1 MYRRI
6 KVLVCLLL
14 SVGGAAFLG
23 CSTKYEFVV
32 LRDVPK
38 APSFV
43 VIPPNRYMY
52 ETVFANKVEEII
64 MGLGVKVVR
73 RPATKAVTET
83 VEKGVAGLKAED
95 GKLMQGAGSHQ
106 LVESYFAYADLNADY
121 IVHTYSSSEQVR
133 IIKRETGEILV
144 SLNLSDYYNINQGE
158 LRKRD
163 IYRELISVALH
174 KMGVL
179 TELQV
184 PK

>member
-1 MYRRI
+1 MDKQI
-6 KVLVCLLL
+6 KVLVCLFLL
-14 SVGGAAFLG
+14 VGGTVFLG

-38 APSFV
+38 TPSFV

-52 ETVFANKVEEII
+52 ETVFANQVEEII

-73 RPATKAVTET
+73 RPATRAVTET
-83 VEKGVAGLKAED
+83 VEKGITGLQAED
-95 GKLMQGAGSHQ
+95 GKLMQGSGSHQ

-144 SLNLSDYYNINQGE
+144 SLNLSHYYNINQGE
-158 LRKRD
+158 LNKRD
-163 IYRELISVALH
+163 IHRKLIAAALH

-179 TELQV
+179 TTLQV
-184 PK
+184 PR